1 MSDAL
6 VWIAIGLAG
15 GIGAVARFAVDAAVG
30 MQLRR
35 RFPFGTLVVNLT
47 GAVALG
53 LLIGVAMRGDA
64 LVVAATGVIGSYTT
78 FSTWMFESHRLT
90 EDGEWRL
97 GAGNIALSI
106 AAGVAA
112 VAAGRATGGL
122 L

>member
-15 GIGAVARFAVDAAVG
+15 GIGAVARFAVDAAVA
-30 MQLRR
+30 MQLTR

-53 LLIGVAMRGDA
+53 LVIGVALRGDA

-78 FSTWMFESHRLT
+78 FSTWMFESHRLA